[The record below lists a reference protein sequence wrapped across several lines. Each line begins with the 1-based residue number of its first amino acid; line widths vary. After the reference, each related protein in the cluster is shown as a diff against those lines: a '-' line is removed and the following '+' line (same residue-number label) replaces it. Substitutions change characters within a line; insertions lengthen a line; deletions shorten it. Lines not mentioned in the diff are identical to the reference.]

1 MDTAILID
9 GAFLRKKYHAAYK
22 KDITADNIKKFADEL
37 IKRFNINVDTL
48 NRVYYYDCS
57 PCSAKSSLPVTNHAF
72 LFEKTPQYTHGKK
85 LLADIKK
92 LDFFAVR
99 EGTLQFSGWKLKKIA
114 YNKQPLVDDDFEP
127 ELHQKGVD
135 IKIGLDLA
143 WISYN
148 QIAKRVIFVTGDSD
162 FIPAIKT
169 ARRNG
174 IFIYLVSLNHMVRPE
189 LPDNCDVALTDSI
202 KTFNCI

>member
-1 MDTAILID
+1 MNTAILID
-9 GAFLRKKYHAAYK
+9 GAFLRKKFHAAYK
-22 KDITADNIKKFADEL
+22 KDISAQNIQNFALDLFNKFNLKSDDL
-37 IKRFNINVDTL
+37 HRM
-48 NRVYYYDCS
+48 YYYDCE
-57 PCSAKSSLPVTNHAF
+57 PCNAKTSTPVTNHAF
-72 LFEKTPQYTHGKK
+72 LFEKTPQYKYGIQ
-85 LLADIKK
+85 LLSDIKK

-99 EGTLQFSGWKLKKIA
+99 EGTLQFSGWKLKKSS
-114 YNKQPLVDDDFEP
+114 YNKTPLTDEDFEP

-148 QIAKRVIFVTGDSD
+148 HIAERVIFVTGDSD

-174 IFIYLVSLNHMVRPE
+174 IFVYLVTLNHMVRSE
-189 LPDNCDVALTDSI
+189 LPDNCDVCNSDGI
-202 KTFNCI
+202 KSYIV

>member
-1 MDTAILID
+1 MNTAILID
-9 GAFLRKKYHAAYK
+9 GAFLRKKFHAAFK
-22 KDITADNIKKFADEL
+22 KDITAENVLLFAQDL
-37 IKRFNINVDTL
+37 LAQFKLSPDDLHRM
-48 NRVYYYDCS
+48 YYYDCA
-57 PCSAKSSLPVTNHAF
+57 PCAAKTSTPVTNRAF
-72 LFEKTPQYTHGKK
+72 LFEKTPQYTNGIK
-85 LLADIKK
+85 LLSDIKK

-99 EGTLQFSGWKLKKIA
+99 EGTLQFSGWKLRKAA
-114 YNKQPLVDDDFEP
+114 YNKSPLTDDDFEP

-148 QIAKRVIFVTGDSD
+148 HIAERVIFVTGDSD

-174 IFIYLVSLNHMVRPE
+174 IFVYLVTLNHMVRTE
-189 LPDNCDVALTDSI
+189 LPDNCDVCNREGI
-202 KTFNCI
+202 KSFNCL

>member
-1 MDTAILID
+1 MNTAILID
-9 GAFLRKKYHAAYK
+9 GAFLRKKFHAAYK
-22 KDITADNIKKFADEL
+22 KDITAENIRLFAQDLFAKFNLAKDDL
-37 IKRFNINVDTL
+37 HRM
-48 NRVYYYDCS
+48 YYYDCE
-57 PCSAKSSLPVTNHAF
+57 PCTAKTSTPVTNRAF
-72 LFEKTPQYTHGKK
+72 LFEKTTQYANGIK
-85 LLADIKK
+85 LLSDIKK

-99 EGTLQFSGWKLKKIA
+99 EGTLQFSGWKLRKAA
-114 YNKQPLVDDDFEP
+114 YNKSPLTDEDFEP

-148 QIAKRVIFVTGDSD
+148 HIAERVIFVTGDSD

-174 IFIYLVSLNHMVRPE
+174 IFIYLVTLNHMVRTE
-189 LPDNCDVALTDSI
+189 LPDNCDVCLRDGI
-202 KTFNCI
+202 KSFNCL

>member
-1 MDTAILID
+1 MNTAILID
-9 GAFLRKKYHAAYK
+9 GAFLRKKFHAAFK
-22 KDITADNIKKFADEL
+22 KDISAPNIEKFAKEL
-37 IKRFNINVDTL
+37 LERFNFSKMDLHRI
-48 NRVYYYDCS
+48 YYYDCS
-57 PCSAKSSLPVTNHAF
+57 PCTAKSSTPVTNHAF
-72 LFEKTPQYTHGKK
+72 LFEKTTQYSYGKQ
-85 LLADIKK
+85 LLSDIKK

-99 EGTLQFSGWKLKKIA
+99 EGTLQFSGWKLKKSA
-114 YNKQPLVDDDFEP
+114 YNKTPLDDEDFEP

-148 QIAKRVIFVTGDSD
+148 KIAEHVIFVTGDSD

-174 IFIYLVSLNHMVRPE
+174 IFIYLATLNHMVRPE
-189 LPDNCDVALTDSI
+189 LPDNCDVACTDSI
-202 KTFNCI
+202 KTFTCS

>member
-1 MDTAILID
+1 MNTAILID
-9 GAFLRKKYHAAYK
+9 GAFLRKKFHAAFK
-22 KDITADNIKKFADEL
+22 KDITAT
-37 IKRFNINVDTL
+37 NINLFAKSLL
-48 NRVYYYDCS
+48 NQFGISETELHRIYYYDCS
-57 PCSAKSSLPVTNHAF
+57 PCTAKSSTPITNHAF
-72 LFEKTPQYTHGKK
+72 LFEKTPQYAYGKQ
-85 LLADIKK
+85 LLSDIKK

-99 EGTLQFSGWKLKKIA
+99 EGTLQFSGWKLKKTA
-114 YNKQPLVDDDFEP
+114 YNKQPLIDDDFEP

-148 QIAKRVIFVTGDSD
+148 KITELVIVVTGDSD

-174 IFIYLVSLNHMVRPE
+174 IFIYLVTLNHMVRSE
-189 LPDNCDVALTDSI
+189 LPDNCDICNHDSI
-202 KTFNCI
+202 KSFNCI

>member
-1 MDTAILID
+1 MNAAILID
-9 GAFLRKKYHAAYK
+9 GAFLRKKFHAAFK
-22 KDITADNIKKFADEL
+22 KDIAAENIRKFAQEL
-37 IKRFNINVDTL
+37 LVKFNISADSL
-48 NRVYYYDCS
+48 HRVYFYDCA
-57 PCSAKSSLPVTNHAF
+57 PCSAKTSTPVTNRAF
-72 LFEKTPQYTHGKK
+72 LFEKTPQYANGIQ
-85 LLADIKK
+85 LLSDIKK

-99 EGTLQFSGWKLKKIA
+99 EGALQFCGWKLRKSA
-114 YNKQPLVDDDFEP
+114 YNKTPLTDDDFEP

-148 QIAKRVIFVTGDSD
+148 HIAERVVFVTGDSD

-174 IFIYLVSLNHMVRPE
+174 VFVYLATLNHIVKTE
-189 LPDNCDVALTDSI
+189 LSDNCDVCLKEGI
-202 KTFNCI
+202 KSFNCL

>member
-1 MDTAILID
+1 MNTAILID
-9 GAFLRKKYHAAYK
+9 GAFLRKKFHAAYK
-22 KDITADNIKKFADEL
+22 NNINAENIYQFAESL
-37 IKRFNINVDTL
+37 LVRFNCPRDGLHRI
-48 NRVYYYDCS
+48 YYYDCS
-57 PCSAKSSLPVTNHAF
+57 PCTAKSSLPVSNHAF
-72 LFEKTPQYTHGKK
+72 LFEKTPQYAYGKQ
-85 LLADIKK
+85 LLSDIKK

-99 EGTLQFSGWKLKKIA
+99 EGTLQFSGWKLRKSA
-114 YNKQPLVDDDFEP
+114 YNKQQLTDDDFEP

-148 QIAKRVIFVTGDSD
+148 HIAERVIFVTGDSD

-174 IFIYLVSLNHMVRPE
+174 VFIYLATLHHMVRPE
-189 LPDNCDVALTDSI
+189 LPDNCDVSNHDSI
-202 KTFNCI
+202 KSYFQM